1 MRFLFLAIVLM
12 LVVGSAQAQ
21 TWPVQR
27 AGSVDVGGPGA
38 YSTLDKATVDKIAL
52 ASDLT
57 TTSVPVFAG
66 LRLTTGSLGIGTVAP
81 AVDLDVSGSIRS
93 TNFSYFGDGT
103 NYRAI
108 ILDARVGGNFL
119 TDATRRIGEVSNA
132 FIDGANRFVVKS
144 LNSYSLYLVNASNAG
159 IRIGSSGAMSATGG
173 LLTVGSTGSPSASA
187 TGAGSVDIRGVLD
200 VQGAAHGI
208 PRLIQSERLGNT
220 SMSMETVTIG
230 RGHPVMRAGSI
241 TGLALAYD
249 VTANTDGE
257 LEAVVNVMRA
267 GSVQDSWL
275 LATPLPS
282 TVDDD
287 LSFALTNGRGV
298 VAFAAGDVIVVELV
312 ETNGSVTLRDVR
324 ATVEVVFD

>member
-119 TDATRRIGEVSNA
+119 TDATRRIGEISNA
-132 FIDGANRFVVKS
+132 NIGGTNRFVVRS
-144 LNSYSLYLVNASNAG
+144 LNAFDLILGNASNQGITILANGNVGIAG
-159 IRIGSSGAMSATGG
+159 GKTTIGT
-173 LLTVGSTGSPSASA
+173 TGSASASA
-187 TGAGSVDIRGVLD
+187 TAAGSLDVRGVLD

-208 PRLIQSERLGNT
+208 PRLIQSEKLGT
-220 SMSMETVTIG
+220 TAMSMETVTIG
-230 RGHPVMRAGSI
+230 RGFPVIRAGSI

-257 LEAVVNVMRA
+257 LEAVVAVMRA
-267 GSVQDSWL
+267 GAVQDSWL
-275 LATPLPS
+275 IGTPLPS

-287 LSFALTNGRGV
+287 LSFAVSNGRGV
-298 VAFAAGDVIVVELV
+298 VTFAAGDVIVVEII
-312 ETNGSVTLRDVR
+312 ESNGSVTLRDVR
-324 ATVEVVFD
+324 ATVEVVFN